1 MVAGG
6 VEGGVV
12 HGTKVPDGGV
22 QVAVG
27 LEARRGEAV
36 GALDEVAC
44 VDGAVEGAV
53 AVGLGGLGA
62 EGVEGGGWSDG
73 YV

>member
-12 HGTKVPDGGV
+12 HGAKVPDGGV

-27 LEARRGEAV
+27 LEARHGEAV
-36 GALDEVAC
+36 GSLDEVAR

-53 AVGLGGLGA
+53 AVGVGGSGA